1 MALIFSLLI
10 RSVIRTSNG
19 MTGMISYLADLGAQK
34 DGEDAS
40 IASFSAGVG
49 QCRALCV
56 HIYIYVYFS
65 VSYSLRITFLWHF
78 FFFFYPFCF
87 CFDFVF
93 VQLARKNLYIYP
105 SLFLSFIRQFLSIY
119 TSWNTVCIKYTCIY
133 IYTYTVHATCAL
145 TPSCVSV
152 WYICYTLDTTPVNVL
167 SKVWIMRSER

>member
-56 HIYIYVYFS
+56 HIYIYICIFLRFLFASDY
-65 VSYSLRITFLWHF
+65 VSLTFFLFLLSLLFLF
-78 FFFFYPFCF
+78 RFCF
-87 CFDFVF
+87 CATCA
-93 VQLARKNLYIYP
+93 QKSIYLSISF
-105 SLFLSFIRQFLSIY
+105 SLFYQTIPFDIY
-119 TSWNTVCIKYTCIY
+119 ELKHGLHQVYVYIY
-133 IYTYTVHATCAL
+133 IYVYGARNMCSYA
-145 TPSCVSV
+145 
-152 WYICYTLDTTPVNVL
+152 
-167 SKVWIMRSER
+167 